1 MKKIKICSTHPDLS
15 LRERLHNP
23 TSTQL
28 PLFFSPNLGF
38 LNRGLGPTVRETVL
52 VTRHLVICRICF
64 EIKWGWV
71 KRACAGE
78 FSAANTWNG
87 GSTPWMCAAAGSL
100 LLLCVCACSILRNK
114 QRAGLGCGLTDR
126 LPDIWAG
133 PGGGWTNI
141 GRPCVFQSWLI
152 LAGVQGH
159 PPLPAETV
167 NPI

>member
-1 MKKIKICSTHPDLS
+1 MKKIKMFFIHPDLS
-15 LRERLHNP
+15 LRERLQNP

-28 PLFFSPNLGF
+28 PLLFSPNLGF

-52 VTRHLVICRICF
+52 VTGHLVICRICF
-64 EIKWGWV
+64 EIRWGWV

-78 FSAANTWNG
+78 FSAAHTGNG

-141 GRPCVFQSWLI
+141 GRPCVSI
-152 LAGVQGH
+152 VAYSGRGPGA
-159 PPLPAETV
+159 PPPC
-167 NPI
+167 

>member
-1 MKKIKICSTHPDLS
+1 MKKRKTFSTNPNLS
-15 LRERLHNP
+15 LRKPLQNP
-23 TSTQL
+23 TSTPL

-38 LNRGLGPTVRETVL
+38 SNRGLGPTVRETVL
-52 VTRHLVICRICF
+52 VTGHLMICRICF

-78 FSAANTWNG
+78 FSAAHTGNG

-133 PGGGWTNI
+133 PGGGWTNNRETMCFSTVAYS
-141 GRPCVFQSWLI
+141 GRGP
-152 LAGVQGH
+152 GV
-159 PPLPAETV
+159 PPPG
-167 NPI
+167 